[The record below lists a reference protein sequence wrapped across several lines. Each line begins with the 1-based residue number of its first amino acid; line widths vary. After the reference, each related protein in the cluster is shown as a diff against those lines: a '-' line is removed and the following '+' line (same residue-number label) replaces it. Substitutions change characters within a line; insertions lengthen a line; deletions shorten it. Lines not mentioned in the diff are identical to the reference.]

1 MAVHRTV
8 KRYEELGIA
17 KDGPRSGR
25 RRSMNM
31 SSKRILR
38 DNKRPMRKMTS
49 DLNISPASIRRM
61 IKHELRF

>member
-1 MAVHRTV
+1 MLRSLRNCITRIVLHRTV

-17 KDGPRSGR
+17 KDGPRSRR

-31 SSKRILR
+31 SSVWKIRI
-38 DNKRPMRKMTS
+38 
-49 DLNISPASIRRM
+49 